1 MKKRSFKAIV
11 MACLMVLAMGL
22 TACGDGKVNGKYA
35 TMKAYVESDEAQ
47 AELKSV
53 PTDDSMEISL
63 TADGNKMIYT
73 YKFTQ
78 IEKTDEMAALLE
90 AGLKDQETVFYNT
103 ATALKRVVNID
114 KPIVTVRYIDKN
126 DKVIFS
132 RDFEA
137 K

>member
-1 MKKRSFKAIV
+1 MKKRSLKAIV

-35 TMKAYVESDEAQ
+35 TMKDYVESEEAQ

-53 PTDDSMEISL
+53 QTDGTMEVSL
-63 TADGNKMIYT
+63 TADGDKLVYT

-78 IEKTDEMAALLE
+78 LEKSDAVADQLE
-90 AGLKDQETVFYNT
+90 QGIKEQEKVFYDT

-114 KPIVTVRYIDKN
+114 KPIVTVKYIDKN
-126 DKVIFS
+126 DNVIFS

>member
-22 TACGDGKVNGKYA
+22 TACGDGKYA

-47 AELKSV
+47 AEVKAAQAQG
-53 PTDDSMEISL
+53 DDSMEISL
-63 TADGNKMIYT
+63 TAEGDKMVYI

-78 IEKTDEMAALLE
+78 IEKSDAIADALE
-90 AGLKDQETVFYNT
+90 AGLKDNETVFYNT
-103 ATALKRVVNID
+103 ATALKKVVNIK

-126 DKVIFS
+126 DNVIFS